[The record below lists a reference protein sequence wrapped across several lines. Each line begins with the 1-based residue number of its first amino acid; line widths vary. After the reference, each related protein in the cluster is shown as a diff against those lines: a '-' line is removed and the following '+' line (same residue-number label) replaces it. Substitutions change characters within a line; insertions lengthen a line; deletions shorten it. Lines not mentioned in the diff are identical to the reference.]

1 MRRAAPRSC
10 PHCCG
15 SIVCGGRNL
24 PFRINSRYDAPIEKN
39 HVHPGSHPVSL
50 KGKTLFIT
58 GGSRGIG
65 LAIAVRAARD
75 GANVVVAAKTGEPHA
90 KLPGTIYSAAEEIEK
105 AGGKALP
112 KNGRA
117 SGRERGCQ
125 YVENSVVDEQ

>member
-65 LAIAVRAARD
+65 LAIAVREARD
-75 GANVVVAAKTGEPHA
+75 GDNVVVAATTGAPHA
-90 KLPGTIYSAAEEIEK
+90 NLPGTIYSEADEVEQ
-105 AGGKALP
+105 AGGTPLP
-112 KNGRA
+112 LPSELLYEA
-117 SGRERGCQ
+117 QREPNRK
-125 YVENSVVDEQ
+125 SD